1 MSETWGHETAPQ
13 VPPDAKFRADLH
25 RALEESH
32 RQQVARRKVGAHR
45 SGGPDDAARRMAGI
59 GLLLLFWLAV
69 VAFVCGRQ
77 GRRPPRTSA

>member
-1 MSETWGHETAPQ
+1 MSEKWGHETAPQ

-45 SGGPDDAARRMAGI
+45 SGDPDAAARRTAWI
-59 GLLLLFWLAV
+59 GLLLLLLLAA
-69 VAFVCGRQ
+69 AFVFNRQ
-77 GRRPPRTSA
+77 GRLPRTFT